1 MVEPRIRDMTEA
13 ELVSAAQALWANVIA
28 LMAILLSVVSAYL
41 IVAYLAGSK
50 LTQSQA
56 VIANALYILVS
67 VFLVWA
73 MFVLS
78 QRALEAAT
86 LAIDMS
92 TQRELGPTPNVALAL
107 VAIFGICSLAS
118 LKFMWDVRHP
128 KTE

>member
-1 MVEPRIRDMTEA
+1 MTEA

-50 LTQSQA
+50 LTRSQA
-56 VIANALYILVS
+56 VIVNSLYILVS
-67 VFLVWA
+67 VYLVWGSFSLA
-73 MFVLS
+73 E
-78 QRALEAAT
+78 RAIEHAT
-86 LAIDMS
+86 IAIDMS
-92 TQRELGPTPNVALAL
+92 TQRELGPTPNVARAL
-107 VAIFGICSLAS
+107 VALFGVCSLAS

>member
-1 MVEPRIRDMTEA
+1 MTEA

-56 VIANALYILVS
+56 IIVNTLFVLVS
-67 VFLVWA
+67 VFLVWG
-73 MFVLS
+73 MFTLAE
-78 QRALEAAT
+78 RALEHAT

-92 TQRELGPTPNVALAL
+92 TQRELGPTPNVARAI
-107 VAIFGICSLAS
+107 VAMFGVCSLAS

-128 KTE
+128 KRE